1 MRQGG
6 CGRRAAASEQPVRSY
21 LPLGRVFDLTTHAT
35 SNPSEQIDPPT
46 CVGPMSAR
54 FLSRLRPHMVATILL
69 DQWVDEQT
77 AIETAKD
84 NGTGRYRRLA
94 FLNHQTLAF
103 LTGHRAPPA

>member
-1 MRQGG
+1 
-6 CGRRAAASEQPVRSY
+6 
-21 LPLGRVFDLTTHAT
+21 
-35 SNPSEQIDPPT
+35 
-46 CVGPMSAR
+46 
-54 FLSRLRPHMVATILL
+54 MVAAILL